1 MSDREIGS
9 LFLDQTDEDL
19 EYSHIAE
26 GEFEIVEMR
35 EPIRL
40 APRKIQKNEIPA
52 GHAEVEKR
60 DRSTAPSLEFDVDDP
75 NSFIGRLVKGR
86 YRVLELIG
94 EDDAGAEYLAE
105 DRIVEGKRVIVRVLE
120 KNDYEDDVEAV
131 LKEERVSLSHMALP
145 NIIRLI
151 DSGEFVNGTTFL
163 ISEFND
169 ALSVAEIMQIHGS
182 LPPLRVAKI
191 IRDAGYALTDVH
203 NQRILHRDLRPE
215 YILLSDIEN
224 GSEYVK
230 LSNFGVS
237 DGEPNAENL
246 AYRAS
251 EILHGED
258 PTVLS
263 DIYSLGVIAF
273 RMLTGQMPF
282 AGNTVKEILRSQMAG
297 LKLRPSGTSA
307 DVPAAI
313 DGVFDKV
320 LATDPSDR
328 YPTARDFGDAL
339 FNAVTRRRETQ
350 PVVVVPTDVS
360 PVEEAKLKAPR
371 KVTASSDKMEPPRTS
386 RASVQSTE
394 PPSDWTRF
402 AAGAFATLVVIS
414 AIIWFLLEGLPA
426 LQNMKAD
433 QPNAPATAAVPD
445 SKSTG
450 EVPPA
455 TRTVIQPANTTLY
468 QNDRAKLTGDLNRNF
483 LGFSIFYP
491 NNWKVAGPQPSTDGK
506 LRGKFLDVSGATP
519 DGDLTEQMLISYFP
533 SNGTYN
539 EDTAKFTEM
548 VAETNETLRDL
559 IPNYHMVSEG
569 ETRLN
574 GDWRAYEVRFE
585 GSGSDGKGG
594 RLDVWGRRLF
604 VPAARPGIRSGFSI
618 TMLATSNSKDVHS
631 VEDVGAKGDLAPILG
646 TFEPDS
652 NF

>member
-1 MSDREIGS
+1 M
-9 LFLDQTDEDL
+9 
-19 EYSHIAE
+19 
-26 GEFEIVEMR
+26 
-35 EPIRL
+35 
-40 APRKIQKNEIPA
+40 
-52 GHAEVEKR
+52 
-60 DRSTAPSLEFDVDDP
+60 
-75 NSFIGRLVKGR
+75 
-86 YRVLELIG
+86 IG

-105 DRIVEGKRVIVRVLE
+105 DQIVAGKRVVVRLLE
-120 KNDYEDDVEAV
+120 KNDYEDEVSEV
-131 LKEERVSLSHMALP
+131 LEEERVSLSHLALP

-151 DSGEFVNGTTFL
+151 DSGEFVGGTTFL

-182 LPPLRVAKI
+182 LPPSRVAKI
-191 IRDAGYALTDVH
+191 IREASYALTDVH

-215 YILLSDIEN
+215 YILLSNIEN
-224 GSEYVK
+224 GSEHVK

-237 DGEPNAENL
+237 DGQPNAENL

-258 PTVLS
+258 PDVLS

-273 RMLTGQMPF
+273 RMLTGRSPF
-282 AGNTVKEILRSQMAG
+282 EGKTVKEVLRSQMAG
-297 LKLRPSGTSA
+297 LKLPASEIIA
-307 DVPAAI
+307 DVPVAV
-313 DGVFDKV
+313 DSVFEKV
-320 LATDPSDR
+320 LATDPEDR

-339 FNAVTRRRETQ
+339 FNAVTLRRETQ
-350 PVVVVPTDVS
+350 PVAAPAEIS
-360 PVEEAKLKAPR
+360 PIEVAKLTPPR
-371 KVTASSDKMEPPRTS
+371 KVVAPTDKVEPLWTR
-386 RASVQSTE
+386 RAPEQNNE

-414 AIIWFLLEGLPA
+414 AIVWFLLEGLPA

-433 QPNAPATAAVPD
+433 QANAPATAAVPD

-455 TRTVIQPANTTLY
+455 ARTVQQPPNTTLY
-468 QNDRAKLTGDLNRNF
+468 RNDRAKLTGDLYRNF
-483 LGFSIFYP
+483 VGFSIFYP
-491 NNWKVAGPQPSTDGK
+491 NNWKVVGPQPSTDGK
-506 LRGKFLDVSGATP
+506 IRGKFFDISGTNS

-533 SNGTYN
+533 SNGTFN
-539 EDTAKFTEM
+539 EDTAKFKEM
-548 VAETNETLRDL
+548 VAETNETLQKL
-559 IPNYHMVSEG
+559 IPNYRMVSEG

-585 GSGSDGKGG
+585 GSGPDGNGG

-631 VEDVGAKGDLAPILG
+631 VEDVGTKGELAAILG
-646 TFEPDS
+646 TFEPDN